1 MSKYCPEIVERIC
14 GSLKAKHGRV
24 WSAEEAGISFD
35 TFNQW
40 FRHNSEFSDAV
51 KKAEEEG
58 RERQKADLLLI
69 IEEHAKKF
77 WQAGAWILERRY
89 SEEFALKT
97 KQEISGYL
105 EGAET
110 DKERKDRLVK
120 LKGFL
125 NTLDLP
131 AKNKK
136 EEKVLVPA

>member
-1 MSKYCPEIVERIC
+1 MTTKYCPEIVERIC
-14 GSLKAKHGRV
+14 NSLRNKHGRV
-24 WSAEEAGISFD
+24 WSAEEAGICFD
-35 TFNQW
+35 TFNEW
-40 FRHNSEFSDAV
+40 FKAHADFSESV
-51 KKAEEEG
+51 KKAEEQG

-97 KQEISGYL
+97 KQEISGYI
-105 EGAET
+105 EGSET

-125 NTLDLP
+125 NEMDLP
-131 AKNKK
+131 AGKKK
-136 EEKVLVPA
+136 EKELVPA